1 MGLILAAISNY
12 GIRRR
17 DNQLCINRPEIR
29 QLASRCLFGAGKFL
43 SGFAMAESDLASAVV
58 DMIIRIHSKDD
69 RRQNDLKMKTICVV
83 GAGLMGQQIALQ
95 GAVSGFEVFCTDNS
109 VEAMKKAQ
117 TFAID
122 WLSKQLEKGKM
133 NEEQVNG
140 IKQRLNFV
148 AALERAANNADLVIE
163 AIVEIL
169 AVKRE
174 LFAQLDQICPPHTIL
189 ATNSSYIVS
198 SKIADATSRP
208 DKVLNMHFF
217 NPALVMK
224 LVEVVQGPHV
234 SDETVEKV
242 LEVSRALGKVPT
254 RVNKEI
260 YGFVCNRV
268 FSAITKEACY
278 MLDQGV
284 ASIED
289 IDNAVRNGLGHPMGP
304 LALLD
309 LTGIDLEYNILME
322 RFRDTGDPKDR
333 PSPAIAERYAVGNYG
348 RKTGKGFYNY
358 KSK

>member
-1 MGLILAAISNY
+1 M
-12 GIRRR
+12 
-17 DNQLCINRPEIR
+17 EI
-29 QLASRCLFGAGKFL
+29 
-43 SGFAMAESDLASAVV
+43 
-58 DMIIRIHSKDD
+58 
-69 RRQNDLKMKTICVV
+69 KTICVV
-83 GAGLMGQQIALQ
+83 GAGLMGNQIALQ
-95 GAVSGFEVFCTDNS
+95 AAISGFEVSCTDTS
-109 VEAMKKAQ
+109 VEALKKAQ
-117 TFAID
+117 DFALD
-122 WLSKQLEKGKM
+122 WLGNRLEKGKISAG
-133 NEEQVNG
+133 EVDD
-140 IKQRLNFV
+140 IKRRLNFIADLES
-148 AALERAANNADLVIE
+148 AAKKADLVIE
-163 AIVEIL
+163 AVVEIL
-169 AVKRE
+169 SVKRD
-174 LFAQLDQICPPHTIL
+174 LFSRLDKICPPHTIL

-234 SDETVEKV
+234 SDETVETV
-242 LEVSRALGKVPT
+242 LAVSRALGKVPT

-289 IDNAVRNGLGHPMGP
+289 IDNAVKNGLGHPMGP

-309 LTGIDLEYNILME
+309 LTGIDLEYSVLME
-322 RFRDTGDPKDR
+322 RFRETGELSDK
-333 PSPAIAERYAVGNYG
+333 PSPAIVERYSAGNYG
-348 RKTGKGFYNY
+348 RKSGKGFYDY

>member
-1 MGLILAAISNY
+1 L
-12 GIRRR
+12 
-17 DNQLCINRPEIR
+17 EI
-29 QLASRCLFGAGKFL
+29 
-43 SGFAMAESDLASAVV
+43 
-58 DMIIRIHSKDD
+58 
-69 RRQNDLKMKTICVV
+69 KTICVV
-83 GAGLMGQQIALQ
+83 GAGLMGNQIALQ
-95 GAVSGFEVFCTDNS
+95 AAISGFEVSCTDTS
-109 VEAMKKAQ
+109 VEALKKAQ
-117 TFAID
+117 DFALD
-122 WLSKQLEKGKM
+122 WLGNRLEKGKISAG
-133 NEEQVNG
+133 EVDD
-140 IKQRLNFV
+140 IKRRLNFIADLES
-148 AALERAANNADLVIE
+148 AAKKADLVIE
-163 AIVEIL
+163 AVVEIL
-169 AVKRE
+169 SVKRD
-174 LFAQLDQICPPHTIL
+174 LFSRLDKICPPHTIL

-234 SDETVEKV
+234 SDETVETV
-242 LEVSRALGKVPT
+242 LAVSRALGKVPT

-289 IDNAVRNGLGHPMGP
+289 IDNAVKNGLGHPMGP

-309 LTGIDLEYNILME
+309 LTGIDLEYSVLME
-322 RFRDTGDPKDR
+322 RFRETGELSDK
-333 PSPAIAERYAVGNYG
+333 PSPAIVERYSAGNYG
-348 RKTGKGFYNY
+348 RKSGKGFYDY

>member
-1 MGLILAAISNY
+1 M
-12 GIRRR
+12 
-17 DNQLCINRPEIR
+17 EI
-29 QLASRCLFGAGKFL
+29 
-43 SGFAMAESDLASAVV
+43 
-58 DMIIRIHSKDD
+58 
-69 RRQNDLKMKTICVV
+69 KTICVV
-83 GAGLMGQQIALQ
+83 GAGLMGNQIALQ
-95 GAVSGFEVFCTDNS
+95 AAVSGFEVSCTDTS
-109 VEAMKKAQ
+109 VEALKKAQ
-117 TFAID
+117 DFALD
-122 WLSKQLEKGKM
+122 WLGNRLEKGKISAG
-133 NEEQVNG
+133 EVDD
-140 IKQRLNFV
+140 IKRRLNFIADLEG
-148 AALERAANNADLVIE
+148 AAKKADLVIE
-163 AIVEIL
+163 AVVEIL
-169 AVKRE
+169 SVKRD
-174 LFAQLDQICPPHTIL
+174 LFSRLDKICPPHTIL

-234 SDETVEKV
+234 SDETVETV
-242 LEVSRALGKVPT
+242 LAVSRALGKVPT

-289 IDNAVRNGLGHPMGP
+289 IDNAVKNGLGHPMGP

-309 LTGIDLEYNILME
+309 LTGIDLEYSVLME
-322 RFRDTGDPKDR
+322 RFRETGELADK
-333 PSPAIAERYAVGNYG
+333 PSPAIVERYSAGNYG
-348 RKTGKGFYNY
+348 RKSGKGFYDY